1 MTYHMT
7 FRGAVVPAEPGQS
20 VGAALVAAG
29 IRDWRS
35 TRKGGRPRGLFCGIG
50 VCFDCLIT
58 VNGVPDRRA
67 CLTPAA
73 DGLHL
78 TDTPAPA
85 EAPAP
90 EDSASEDSV
99 SEAPVSEAP
108 VSEAPASEAPA
119 SEAPASEAPAL
130 GGPGPEAPA
139 FGGPILGSP
148 APEGPAVGG
157 STFKSPASEDR
168 VLGGGEAGGGH
179 APSA

>member
-35 TRKGGRPRGLFCGIG
+35 TRRGGRPRGLFCGIG

-73 DGLHL
+73 DGVHL
-78 TDTPAPA
+78 TDTPAP

-90 EDSASEDSV
+90 GDSV
-99 SEAPVSEAP
+99 A
-108 VSEAPASEAPA
+108 
-119 SEAPASEAPAL
+119 
-130 GGPGPEAPA
+130 GGPAPEGPA

-168 VLGGGEAGGGH
+168 ILGGGEAGGGH

>member
-78 TDTPAPA
+78 TDTPVTA
-85 EAPAP
+85 EDPAP
-90 EDSASEDSV
+90 
-99 SEAPVSEAP
+99 
-108 VSEAPASEAPA
+108 
-119 SEAPASEAPAL
+119 EAPAL
-130 GGPGPEAPA
+130 GGPVRKDAAP
-139 FGGPILGSP
+139 
-148 APEGPAVGG
+148 
-157 STFKSPASEDR
+157 EDR
-168 VLGGGEAGGGH
+168 VLVGGEVGGGH

>member
-1 MTYHMT
+1 MTYRMT

-58 VNGVPDRRA
+58 VNGIPDRRA

-78 TDTPAPA
+78 TDTPAP
-85 EAPAP
+85 
-90 EDSASEDSV
+90 
-99 SEAPVSEAP
+99 
-108 VSEAPASEAPA
+108 
-119 SEAPASEAPAL
+119 
-130 GGPGPEAPA
+130 
-139 FGGPILGSP
+139 
-148 APEGPAVGG
+148 
-157 STFKSPASEDR
+157 EDR
-168 VLGGGEAGGGH
+168 VLDGGEAGGGH